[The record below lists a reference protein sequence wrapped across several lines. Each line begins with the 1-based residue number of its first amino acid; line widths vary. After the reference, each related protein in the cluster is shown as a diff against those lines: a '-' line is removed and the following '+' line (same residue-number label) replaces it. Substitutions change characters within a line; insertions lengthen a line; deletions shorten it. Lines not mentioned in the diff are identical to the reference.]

1 MLVEY
6 FKTLYDYNYW
16 ANAKILEVVEQ
27 VNEAQFTE
35 ETKDG
40 HGSLRETLVHIL
52 SAEWI
57 WRSRWQGTSPTEN
70 LREEDLPTLGKLRER
85 WREEEQQMLAFLA
98 ALGEEDVQRV
108 VPYTNTRGQSYAAPL
123 WQMMAHLVNHGTQH
137 RSEAAV
143 ILSRL
148 GHSPGDLDLLIFLI
162 G

>member
-6 FKTLYDYNYW
+6 FKTLYDYTYW
-16 ANAKILEVVEQ
+16 THAQILEVVEQ

-40 HGSLRETLVHIL
+40 HGSLRETLVHIV

-57 WRSRWQGTSPTEN
+57 WPSRWQGTSPMEK
-70 LREEDLPTLGKLRER
+70 LPEEDRPTLGKLRER
-85 WREEEQQMLAFLA
+85 WREQQQQMRAVLA
-98 ALGEEDVQRV
+98 ALGQEDVHRV
-108 VPYTNTRGQSYAAPL
+108 VPDTKTRGQSYAAPL
-123 WQMMAHLVNHGTQH
+123 WQRMAHLVNHGTQH

-143 ILSRL
+143 LLSRL
-148 GHSPGDLDLLIFLI
+148 GLSPGDLDGLIFLI